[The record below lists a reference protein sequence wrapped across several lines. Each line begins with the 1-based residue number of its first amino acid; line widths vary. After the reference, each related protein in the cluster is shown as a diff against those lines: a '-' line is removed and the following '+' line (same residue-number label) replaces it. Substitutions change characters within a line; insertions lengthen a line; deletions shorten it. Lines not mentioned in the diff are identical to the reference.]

1 MKVRIF
7 KKPDG
12 SVLMA
17 VFAEKSRL
25 SGESDANLMTR
36 QTAKM
41 VQLIDGTMQKDLP
54 YQDVEL
60 ADIPTDRTDREQ
72 WRQKNDGSK
81 EIVWVD
87 TNAPNPVTMGN
98 QLTEQYINEAKQGV
112 IDATTLADL
121 IKHQCVLDDISKFKF
136 IQSGAEIV

>member
-1 MKVRIF
+1 MKIRIF

-12 SVLMA
+12 SVLITQ
-17 VFAEKSRL
+17 FAEKARL
-25 SGESDANLMTR
+25 PGETDADLMTR
-36 QTAKM
+36 QTAK
-41 VQLIDGTMQKDLP
+41 LNHPIDGTPQKDLP
-54 YQDVEL
+54 YEDVEL

-87 TNAPNPVTMGN
+87 TNAPNPVKIAKD
-98 QLTEQYINEAKQGV
+98 LTEQYVNEAKQGV

-136 IQSGAEIV
+136 IQAGAEIV